1 MLPRITKIIQVEPF
15 KIQLLWNNSEVR
27 EIDFDV
33 FFKKWAV
40 ENNQNLRRLENYEDF
55 KQVTLS
61 DEKTLIWHNLSTSF
75 TFKGQ
80 NIISPLDLDPD
91 VIYENSRLIKKV
103 ERISIGYLLKKARE
117 EANLTQLQVAQN
129 SGTTRNYISR
139 IENEQSEIQLDTL
152 QKIIELGMGRKLKL
166 EII

>member
-15 KIQLLWNNSEVR
+15 KILLLWNSSEVR
-27 EIDFDV
+27 EIDFDI
-33 FFKKWAV
+33 FFKKWV
-40 ENNQNLRRLENYEDF
+40 TENNQNLLRLENYEDF

-80 NIISPLDLDPD
+80 TISAPLDLDPD
-91 VIYENSRLIKKV
+91 VIYKNSRLIKRI
-103 ERISIGYLLKKARE
+103 ERISIGHLLKKARE

>member
-27 EIDFDV
+27 EIDFDI
-33 FFKKWAV
+33 FFKKWV
-40 ENNQNLRRLENYEDF
+40 TENNQNLLRLENYEDF

-80 NIISPLDLDPD
+80 NIIAPLDLDPD

-129 SGTTRNYISR
+129 AGTTRNYISR